1 MTDSEL
7 ETALEELDRLI
18 NDPEIR
24 MDPDRVWNL
33 LAQLRTQG
41 PADGTGNR
49 AMTATPIASACSTA

>member
-7 ETALEELDRLI
+7 ENALEELDRLI

-33 LAQLRTQG
+33 LAQLRTQN
-41 PADGTGNR
+41 PADGAGSPV
-49 AMTATPIASACSTA
+49 MTATPAVSVQTTA

>member
-24 MDPDRVWNL
+24 MDPNRVWNL

-41 PADGTGNR
+41 PADGTGTH
-49 AMTATPIASACSTA
+49 AMTATPAASASSTA

>member
-33 LAQLRTQG
+33 LAQLRTQS
-41 PADGTGNR
+41 PADGTGTR
-49 AMTATPIASACSTA
+49 AMTATPTASASSTA

>member
-41 PADGTGNR
+41 SADGAGTH
-49 AMTATPIASACSTA
+49 AMTATPAASASSTA

>member
-7 ETALEELDRLI
+7 ESALEELDRLI

-33 LAQLRTQG
+33 LAQLSTQNSSDSSG
-41 PADGTGNR
+41 GR
-49 AMTATPIASACSTA
+49 AMTAAPAVSAGTPA

>member
-33 LAQLRTQG
+33 LAQLRTQN
-41 PADGTGNR
+41 PADGAGSHV
-49 AMTATPIASACSTA
+49 MTATPAVSVQTTA

>member
-7 ETALEELDRLI
+7 ENALEELDRLI
-18 NDPEIR
+18 NDPEIK

-41 PADGTGNR
+41 ASEGSGGH
-49 AMTATPIASACSTA
+49 AMTATPAVSGGTPA